1 MGQDSIINETIDLI
15 YSLPEKQVVEV
26 RDFADF
32 LLKKYENKTI
42 VENIKGLISNS
53 KAYDFIEE
61 DEELY
66 SISDLKINY
75 NEKGEIV
82 LIPFPFTEL
91 TQAKLRPAI
100 VLIENEYGITVS
112 FITSQLKSK
121 NQLMLLFTLEN

>member
-32 LLKKYENKTI
+32 LLKKYANKTI

-61 DEELY
+61 DEDLY
-66 SISDLKINY
+66 SVSDLKINY
-75 NEKGEIV
+75 NEK
-82 LIPFPFTEL
+82 
-91 TQAKLRPAI
+91 R
-100 VLIENEYGITVS
+100 
-112 FITSQLKSK
+112 
-121 NQLMLLFTLEN
+121 